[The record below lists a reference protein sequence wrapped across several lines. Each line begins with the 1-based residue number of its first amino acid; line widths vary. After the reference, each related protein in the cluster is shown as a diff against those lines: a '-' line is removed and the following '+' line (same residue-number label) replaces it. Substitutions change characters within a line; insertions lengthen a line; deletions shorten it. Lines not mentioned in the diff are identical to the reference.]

1 MPAACPMS
9 LRAPRSLV
17 TSNVIFP
24 HFPCHC
30 NPPGAALSRLRRP
43 GGYRKDLLFPSEIP
57 EKHRRIKREST
68 EYCMQT
74 NETSGNSALL
84 RCIQHAVPCQ
94 IIQNMRLHPSGSSR
108 MFTFS
113 PDVSYRWAFFPPKRK
128 CPHKSPPKPALTPRQ
143 SGTWRPAPHDGQRN
157 TNYSPR
163 CPGWWR

>member
-9 LRAPRSLV
+9 LKAPRSLV

-43 GGYRKDLLFPSEIP
+43 GGYRSIYFFLQKCPK
-57 EKHRRIKREST
+57 KHRRIKREST

-84 RCIQHAVPCQ
+84 RRIQHAVLCQ
-94 IIQNMRLHPSGSSR
+94 ITQNMRLHPSGSSR
-108 MFTFS
+108 MFMFP
-113 PDVSYRWAFFPPKRK
+113 PDVSYRWAFFPLQTEMP
-128 CPHKSPPKPALTPRQ
+128 T
-143 SGTWRPAPHDGQRN
+143 
-157 TNYSPR
+157 
-163 CPGWWR
+163 